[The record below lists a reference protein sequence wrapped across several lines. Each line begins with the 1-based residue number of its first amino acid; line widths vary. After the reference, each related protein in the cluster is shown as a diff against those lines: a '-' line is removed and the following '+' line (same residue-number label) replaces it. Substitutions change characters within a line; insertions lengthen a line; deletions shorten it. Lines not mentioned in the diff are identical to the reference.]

1 MMAFTAGVGWRRQGW
16 GDNNPVS
23 ESLAHMW
30 IIFQPLLFSL
40 IGAEIQVMEMSL
52 STVGWG
58 LLVLLAGLS
67 SRTVAAY
74 LAVSGGE
81 NNYKEKIF
89 VSLAW
94 LPKATVQAALG
105 PVALGKAK
113 ESLAKYM
120 AENPSTEVCS
130 SEVITDKGE
139 TD

>member
-1 MMAFTAGVGWRRQGW
+1 
-16 GDNNPVS
+16 
-23 ESLAHMW
+23 
-30 IIFQPLLFSL
+30 
-40 IGAEIQVMEMSL
+40 MEMSL

-58 LLVLLAGLS
+58 SLVLISGLT
-67 SRTVAAY
+67 SRTIGAY

-113 ESLAKYM
+113 EALAQYM
-120 AENPSTEVCS
+120 TEARPAQDCS
-130 SEVITDKGE
+130 SENISDTGRTD
-139 TD
+139 

>member
-1 MMAFTAGVGWRRQGW
+1 
-16 GDNNPVS
+16 
-23 ESLAHMW
+23 MW

-40 IGAEIQVMEMSL
+40 IGAEIQVMDMSL

-120 AENPSTEVCS
+120 AENPSTEECS

>member
-1 MMAFTAGVGWRRQGW
+1 MS
-16 GDNNPVS
+16 D
-23 ESLAHMW
+23 SLAQMW
-30 IIFQPLLFSL
+30 VIFQPLLFSL
-40 IGAEIQVMEMSL
+40 IGAEIQVTEMSL
-52 STVGWG
+52 ATVGWG
-58 LLVLLAGLS
+58 FLVLLSGLT

-113 ESLAKYM
+113 EALAKYL
-120 AENPSTEVCS
+120 AETQSSQDCS
-130 SEVITDKGE
+130 SEDIMDQGNIYKPYIM
-139 TD
+139 

>member
-1 MMAFTAGVGWRRQGW
+1 MAQ
-16 GDNNPVS
+16 
-23 ESLAHMW
+23 MW

-40 IGAEIQVMEMSL
+40 IGAEIQVMEMSA

-58 LLVLLAGLS
+58 LLVLVSGLS

-74 LAVSGGE
+74 LAVSGGD
-81 NNYKEKIF
+81 NNYKEKMF

-113 ESLAKYM
+113 ECLARYLS
-120 AENPSTEVCS
+120 ESGHTQDCS
-130 SEVITDKGE
+130 SDHITDQGE
-139 TD
+139 TQ